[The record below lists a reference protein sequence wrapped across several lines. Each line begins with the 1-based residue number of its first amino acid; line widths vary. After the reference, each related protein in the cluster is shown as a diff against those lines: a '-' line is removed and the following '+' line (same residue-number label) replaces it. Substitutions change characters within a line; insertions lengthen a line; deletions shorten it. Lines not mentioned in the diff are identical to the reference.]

1 MFRNKRSFIAVAI
14 ALLSMSLSGCAWKPD
29 VTAVPITAPWS
40 ELNFPVKENAV
51 VWTCEEK
58 RFSAVHKDDK
68 KAVMEAYVEAL
79 KAQGWTLGKFETEE
93 SGAYNV
99 EVAKAG
105 EKLSLRIY
113 DFDNTGVIIE
123 KVETAPVT
131 SPQ

>member
-1 MFRNKRSFIAVAI
+1 MDKKSVNAVVI
-14 ALLSMSLSGCAWKPD
+14 ILLSMWLAGCAWKPD
-29 VTAVPITAPWS
+29 LAPVPITAPWS

-51 VWTCEEK
+51 VWTSEEN

-68 KAVMEAYVEAL
+68 KAVMEAYVETL
-79 KAQGWTLGKFETEE
+79 KAQGWALGKFETDE

-99 EVAKAG
+99 EVEKAG

-123 KVETAPVT
+123 KLETAPVT